1 MSTELDVFSEDKFN
15 AAVKVAA
22 TLAKSNIVPAHFKN
36 RPEDVF
42 AALVLGAE
50 LGFSPM
56 AALNS
61 IVMIQGNA
69 TLKAQT
75 MLAIARA
82 KIKDLSVSIKEDK
95 GSVLVTI
102 KRGDDSY
109 TAVWNDEKAAAMGLL
124 HKDNYK
130 KQKATMLRWRAL
142 SEALKIMCSD
152 VLMGLNTLE
161 EMQDLEPVRNE
172 AQPMAITTS
181 KEDLENDFPVPLE
194 DKTYGPLYK
203 IQNGK
208 FRDLRFHEIDMIEL
222 DEYREEL
229 RARSKKKTWEVS
241 LLAAIDDYFSNY
253 EIYREDIARIRDEQ
267 E

>member
-82 KIKDLSVSIKEDK
+82 KVKDLSVSIKEEREFV
-95 GSVLVTI
+95 SVTI
-102 KRGDDSY
+102 KRGEDSY

-203 IQNGK
+203 VQNGK

-229 RARSKKKTWEVS
+229 RSRSKKKTWEVS

-253 EIYREDIARIRDEQ
+253 EIYREDIARMRDEQ

>member
-82 KIKDLSVSIKEDK
+82 KIKDLSVSIKEDN

-102 KRGDDSY
+102 KRGEDSY
-109 TAVWNDEKAAAMGLL
+109 TAVWNDDKAAAMGLL

-181 KEDLENDFPVPLE
+181 KEDLENDFPIPVE

-203 IQNGK
+203 VQNGK

-253 EIYREDIARIRDEQ
+253 EIYREEIARMRDEQ

>member
-82 KIKDLSVSIKEDK
+82 KVKDLSVSIKEEK
-95 GSVLVTI
+95 ESVSVTI
-102 KRGDDSY
+102 KRADDSY
-109 TAVWNDEKAAAMGLL
+109 TSTWNDERALLMGLL

-130 KQKATMLRWRAL
+130 KQKLIMYKWRGV
-142 SEALKIMCSD
+142 SEALKFMCSD

-203 IQNGK
+203 VQNGK

>member
-1 MSTELDVFSEDKFN
+1 MSNELDVFSEDKFN

-82 KIKDLSVSIKEDK
+82 KVKDLSVSIKEEREFV
-95 GSVLVTI
+95 SATI
-102 KRGDDSY
+102 KRGEDSY

-172 AQPMAITTS
+172 EQLMAFTIS
-181 KEDLENDFPVPLE
+181 KEDIENDFPIPVE

-203 IQNGK
+203 VRNGK

-229 RARSKKKTWEVS
+229 RSRSKKKTWEVS

-253 EIYREDIARIRDEQ
+253 EIYREEIARMRDEQ

>member
-22 TLAKSNIVPAHFKN
+22 TLAKSSIVPAHLRGK
-36 RPEDVF
+36 PEDVF
-42 AALVLGAE
+42 ATLVLGAE

-61 IVMIQGNA
+61 IVLINGNA

-82 KIKDLSVSIKEDK
+82 RVKDLSVSIKDD
-95 GSVLVTI
+95 GDNVSVTI
-102 KRGDDSY
+102 RRGEDSY
-109 TAVWNDEKAAAMGLL
+109 TAIWNDEKAAAMGLL

-161 EMQDLEPVRNE
+161 EMQDLEPIRNE
-172 AQPMAITTS
+172 AQPMAITTG
-181 KEDLENDFPVPLE
+181 KEDLENDFPIPVE

-203 IQNGK
+203 VQNGK

-253 EIYREDIARIRDEQ
+253 EIYREEIARMRDEQ